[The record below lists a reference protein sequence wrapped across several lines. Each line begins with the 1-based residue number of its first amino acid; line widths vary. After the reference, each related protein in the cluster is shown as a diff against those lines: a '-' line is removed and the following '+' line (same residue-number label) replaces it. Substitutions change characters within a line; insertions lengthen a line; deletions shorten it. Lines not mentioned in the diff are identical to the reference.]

1 MSNEEI
7 QKNISSIYPL
17 SPMQKGML
25 FHSLYAPSS
34 GIYFE
39 QMTLS
44 VKGNINVAAFE
55 GAWQKV
61 VDRHSILRTF
71 FVWQN
76 RQNPLQVVLKKVI
89 LLWNNLDWQELS
101 STEQQ
106 QQLKQLLQTQRE
118 QGFNLSQAPLMG
130 CTLVRLGEDN
140 YKFIWSHHHILMDG
154 WCLPII
160 FKEIFSFYKALLLG
174 ENCQLPKPRPYQDY
188 IAWLNSQDKSA
199 AIEFW
204 QQTLQGFSAPTP
216 LVVDKTQFLK
226 EQQYKTTN
234 YQEITSNLSPEC
246 TQKLLHIAQQHH
258 VTLSTVVQAA
268 WALLLSRYSGEKDVV
283 FGVTVSG
290 RPPSFSGIE
299 NMVGLF
305 INTLPLRVQVSTQEQ
320 LIPWLQQIQQSMV
333 ELQEYFYTPL
343 VDIQATSEIPGG
355 IPLFESIVVFE
366 NYPIDNSLLN
376 EERSLHL
383 GDIEVFEQT
392 NYPLTLVAVPGDELS
407 VRISYDTAR
416 FSSDTIE
423 RILGYLQTILSA
435 IAIVK
440 NPSHKVAQLPLLSEV
455 ERHQL
460 LVEWNNTATDYPSD
474 KCIHQ
479 LFEQQVEKTPNF
491 IAVVFE
497 EEQLTYQQ
505 LNQKANQLAHYL
517 QTLGVKPEV
526 LVGICVK
533 RSIDMIVGLLGILK
547 AGGIYVPLD
556 PNYPQERLAF
566 MLEDSNVQI
575 MLTLEAL
582 TEKISP
588 QNAHIVCLDRDR
600 DVIAKESVKNLDR
613 QTTLDDVAYAI
624 YTSGST
630 GKPKAVLGRLRGI
643 VNRLY
648 WIWEVLPFGASE
660 ICSQKTSINFGD
672 HVAEIFSPLLK
683 GIPLTIV
690 PDDILINIPKLISLL
705 SERKITRIVLV
716 PSLLKAILEN
726 ASQQQ
731 LRELQYLKYVFCS
744 GETLPLTLAAE
755 FHQKIRSARLFNLY
769 GSSEVAAD
777 VTYFEVKRRIANQI
791 EAESQ
796 EKLDGLTNLPNGLG
810 DTETAALHKERIH
823 LQLADN
829 PKADLEEAL
838 EEYYLKKNTIPIGKP
853 ISNTQIYILDEYGN
867 LLPPGVTGELY
878 VGGNGLAKGY
888 LNMPELTREKFIPN
902 PFAKDNGKSKK
913 AQAERLYRT
922 GDLVRWLPD
931 GNIEFVGRIDHQV
944 KVRGFRIELGE
955 IEAVLSTHP
964 QIQQAVVIATED
976 IPGSKRLVAYI
987 VSKDESLSTH
997 HLREFLKQKLPEYMV
1012 PSAFVILDTLPLT
1025 PSGKIDRKALPATDG
1040 KISREHEYVPPRT
1053 PGEEIIANIFASV
1066 LSVQNIG
1073 IHDNFFE
1080 LGGHSLLATQLIS
1093 RLRVAFEVEI
1103 ELRAVFS
1110 SPTVAQLEQILT
1122 QLRTTNSG
1130 LSLPT
1135 IQPRTQRQQL
1145 PLSFAQERLWFLNQL
1160 EGSSATYNMPGAIRV
1175 TGKLDINAL
1184 QQALSEIVRRHEVL
1198 RTSFPT
1204 VNGTP
1209 IQVIHPEATMNISVV
1224 DLQQL
1229 EATERESVLHQ
1240 QAQLAAI
1247 TPFDLET
1254 APLIRCSLLQLD
1266 AREYVLLLTMHHI
1279 VSDGWSMG
1287 IFIQELSTLYQAFA
1301 VRKPSP
1307 LAELPIQYADF
1318 AVWQR
1323 QWLSGKVLETQLNYW
1338 LSQLEGAPELLQ
1350 LPTDRPRP
1358 TVQTFRGTT
1367 QSFSL
1372 NTDLKEKLQTLSRN
1386 SGTTLFMTL
1395 HAVFATL
1402 LYRYSGQ
1409 SNILIGSPIA
1419 NRNRSEIESLIGFFA
1434 NTLVLKTRFED
1445 NPSFEKLLAQVRET
1459 TLEAY
1464 EHQDVPFEQVVEVL
1478 QPQRSLSHAPLFQVM
1493 FVLQNA
1499 PMSELELPGVTL
1511 KLLSSQTETAR
1522 FDLTVSM
1529 QQTSEGLVGSWEYNT
1544 DLFDRSTIERMTAH
1558 FQNLLSAIVKNPQ
1571 QKISELPLLTDSEQ
1585 EQLLHSSN
1593 NIATTYLLHK
1603 YVHFLN
1609 SNNLQIYILDNHQQ
1623 LVPLGV
1629 EGEIYLGNC
1638 DLPPDKLHP
1647 EPEKSISF
1655 IEHTQLGKLLKI
1667 GEWGRRRVD
1676 GFLELLG
1683 KEHRIVTV
1691 NGQRIN
1697 LQRIEQA
1704 LQTAKGVKDCYVMV
1718 RNQELVAY
1726 VVKDGSWAEEFLHHH
1741 LKSQLPGYPL
1751 PCIYVPV
1758 SALPLTSFGEVD
1770 EVGLASISIIDC
1782 ELIPTW
1788 EEQIGSHSEIDKV
1801 AVFIEP
1807 NVKTIPPIHLEE
1819 LLPSTQAIFNQVSTP
1834 VETSKTAWEEKN
1846 SSLLEIKSPAISHG
1860 EVLIFSELD
1869 PKTLGEMLQKTAG
1882 RFPQKGITYINSDGS
1897 EQVQSYAQLLEDA
1910 QRILG
1915 GFRKL
1920 GIKPQDKVI
1929 LQLKENKDFISAF
1942 WGCVLG
1948 GFIPVPVVIPISY
1961 DQHNVNLNKLQNSWQ
1976 ILEKPLVLTD
1986 KKSLS
1991 ELRKWSQNIND
2002 DKFKLETIESLQK
2015 FSADND
2021 YYNAQPE
2028 DLALFMLTSGS
2039 TGISKVVQLSHS
2051 NLLSRTIGSVQTNN
2065 FTPEDITLNWMSLDH
2080 VAGLIYF
2087 HIRDIYLGCKQ
2098 IHASSQLVIEKPLR
2112 WLDWIDTFGVT
2123 VTFAPNFAYS
2133 LINDSVQEIEKQ
2145 NWNLSSIRF
2154 MLNGAEQIV
2163 AATARRFLKLLAP
2176 FGLSGDAMTP
2186 SWGMAEVSSGIT
2198 YSDNFSFLSSS
2209 DDDSFVNLGKPIRG
2223 TCLRIVNQDME
2234 VLSEGEIGLLQV
2246 KGLTVTSGYYQN
2258 PKANK
2263 EAFTE
2268 DGWFHTGDLG
2278 FLKDGYL
2285 TITGRQK
2292 DVIIINGV
2300 NYYSH
2305 EIEAVVE
2312 ELGEVEVSYTAACG
2326 VCIAS
2331 NNNEELAIFF
2341 TPYVSEDNQ
2350 LLELLKKVREQVVK
2364 YCGIN
2369 PSYLIPIDKELIPK
2383 TSIGK
2388 IQRSLLKQRFEY
2400 GEFKSIRQ
2408 RVDLLLSNAST
2419 IPNWFYRKV
2428 WHIKENKNT
2437 LLNYYPQKT
2446 LTIIFADNLGLAT
2459 KLTSELSQTVQ
2470 PYAQVTIGSDFAQI
2484 SPNHYSLVPG
2494 NPQHYRL
2501 LIDSLGQNSQV
2512 IGQVLHLWNYN
2523 EQTEK
2528 ISSLENLEST
2538 QQQGIYS
2545 LLFLIQALEE
2555 IQGKQQAVK
2564 LLWIANNSQLVHP
2577 TDKIQPQKSTVLGLL
2592 KTVSQEMPWLTTRH
2606 LDLPLAA
2613 EFNNSYIWQ
2622 ELYSADKEI
2631 EVAIRNKERFVSG
2644 LESVD
2649 MITKE
2654 KRKNPILPG
2663 GTYLITG
2670 GLGGIGTVI
2679 SKYLLEHY
2687 QVNLILVGRS
2697 NIKDNNEACITKR
2710 LRYQELKK
2718 LPGSVIYQSVDICD
2732 LVGLQQVVEKAT
2744 KEWGTQ
2750 LDGVLHMA
2758 GIIQETPIEEQTL
2771 ENIAA
2776 VLRPKVS
2783 GTWVLHQLLKDKEN
2797 ALFVHFCSVNGFF
2810 GGINVA
2816 AYSAANSFQSAW
2828 GDYQQQNGFQSYCCS
2843 WSMWNET
2850 GMSHSYQ
2857 FQEISRAKG
2866 YFVMTPQQGIYS
2878 FLAAL
2883 SSSEYNILIGL
2894 DGTKTN
2900 VEHLILDCQPKQK
2913 LTAYFTSPTPELAA
2927 LSLQKLKLHDCFAI
2941 PNQINFVQ
2949 LEQIPLTQIG
2959 EINREQIAAIY
2970 GGLSTAEQTK
2980 PRNQTERQLVEIFQ
2994 EVLNLPSVG
3003 IHDNFFSLGGHSL
3016 LAVRLMS
3023 EIQQQFQKNLPLA
3036 TLFQNPTIEQLAL
3049 LLGSDSGSELW
3060 SPLVPIQQNGSL
3072 PPLFCV
3078 PGAGGNVLYFH
3089 HLAQYL
3095 GNNQPLYGLQAQ
3107 GLDGETE
3114 PHKSVEEIA
3123 SQHIKAIQTVQAV
3136 GPYFLAGHSFGGYV
3150 VFEMANQLQRS
3161 GMSAAYIGILDTP
3174 APTSQANH
3182 QNDFSNWDNAKWI
3195 CRMAEVIEDIVGE
3208 NLFLSDEI
3216 LTSLTWEQQLNYFK
3230 QKLEMVG
3237 FLPAQ
3242 TDIKIVRGLLQVF
3255 QTQCQIKYEP
3265 KETYKTPITLFSAR
3279 EVNPEQENS
3288 SYLFQEP
3295 TWGWNQFSDGEV
3307 EIHIVPGNHVSIMSE
3322 PHVKVLAQKMQKSLE
3337 QAQKT
3342 HQLEKSDAQ
3351 TT

>member
-7 QKNISSIYPL
+7 RKNISSIYPL
-17 SPMQKGML
+17 SPMQQGML
-25 FHSLYAPSS
+25 FHSLYAPYS
-34 GIYFE
+34 GVYLE
-39 QMTLS
+39 QMTLGL
-44 VKGNINVAAFE
+44 KGNINVAAFE
-55 GAWQKV
+55 RAWQKV
-61 VDRHSILRTF
+61 LDRHSILRTF
-71 FVWQN
+71 FVWEN
-76 RQNPLQVVLKKVI
+76 RQTPLQVVLKQVNVP
-89 LLWNNLDWQELS
+89 WNTLDWRELS
-101 STEQQ
+101 SNEQQ

-118 QGFNLSQAPLMG
+118 QGFNLSQAPLMR

-154 WCLPII
+154 WCLSII
-160 FKEIFSFYKALLLG
+160 FKEILIFYKAHLLG

-216 LVVDKTQFLK
+216 LVMDKTQFLK
-226 EQQYKTTN
+226 EQQYKTAD
-234 YQEITSNLSPEC
+234 YQERTSSLSPEC

-290 RPPSFSGIE
+290 RPPSLSEIE

-320 LIPWLQQIQQSMV
+320 LLPWLQKIQQSMV

-376 EERSLHL
+376 EEGSLHL
-383 GDIEVFEQT
+383 GDVEVFEQT
-392 NYPLTLVAVPGDELS
+392 NYPLTLVAVPGDKLS

-416 FSSDTIE
+416 FSSNTIE
-423 RILGYLQTILSA
+423 WILGYLQTVLSA
-435 IAIVK
+435 IAIVE

-455 ERHQL
+455 ERHKL

-479 LFEQQVEKTPNF
+479 LFEQQVEKTPNS

-526 LVGICVK
+526 LVGICIEY
-533 RSIDMIVGLLGILK
+533 SIDMIVGLLGILK
-547 AGGIYVPLD
+547 AGGVYVPLD

-566 MLEDSNVQI
+566 MQEDSNVHI
-575 MLTLEAL
+575 ILTQRPLL
-582 TEKISP
+582 EKISP

-600 DVIAKESVKNLDR
+600 DVIAREGVENLDR
-613 QTTLDDVAYAI
+613 QTTLDDLAYAI

-630 GKPKAVLGRLRGI
+630 GKPKAVLGTLRGI
-643 VNRLY
+643 VNRLH
-648 WIWEVLPFGASE
+648 WIWEMLPFGADE

-683 GIPLTIV
+683 GIPLVIV
-690 PDDILINIPKLISLL
+690 PDDIRGDIPRLMSLL
-705 SERKITRIVLV
+705 SDRKVTRIVLV

-726 ASQQQ
+726 APQQ
-731 LRELQYLKYVFCS
+731 LTKLRYLKYVFCS
-744 GETLPLTLAAE
+744 GEVLPLTLAKE
-755 FHQKIRSARLFNLY
+755 FHQKISSARLFNLY

-777 VTYFEVKRRIANQI
+777 VTCFEVKLRIANQI
-791 EAESQ
+791 EAKSK
-796 EKLDGLTNLPNGLG
+796 EKLDALKNLPSGSG
-810 DTETAALHKERIH
+810 DRETAVLHKEIIH
-823 LQLADN
+823 LQLVDE
-829 PKADLEEAL
+829 PRADLGEAL
-838 EEYYLKKNTIPIGKP
+838 EKYLKRNTIPIGKP
-853 ISNTQIYILDEYGN
+853 ISNTQIYILDKYGN

-878 VGGNGLAKGY
+878 VGGDGLAKGY
-888 LNMPELTREKFIPN
+888 LNLPELTREKFIPN
-902 PFAKDNGKSKK
+902 PFVKDRGKSKK
-913 AQAERLYRT
+913 AQAERLFRT
-922 GDLVRWLPD
+922 GDLARWQPD

-964 QIQQAVVIATED
+964 QIQQVVVIAIED

-987 VSKDESLSTH
+987 VSEDESLSTH
-997 HLREFLKQKLPEYMV
+997 HLREFLKQKLPEYMM

-1025 PSGKIDRKALPATDG
+1025 PSGKIDRKALPAPDG
-1040 KISREHEYVPPRT
+1040 EISREHEYVPPRT
-1053 PGEEIIANIFASV
+1053 SGEEIIANIFASI
-1066 LSVQNIG
+1066 LGVQNVG

-1080 LGGHSLLATQLIS
+1080 LGGHSLLATRLIS

-1103 ELRAVFS
+1103 ELSAVFS
-1110 SPTVAQLEQILT
+1110 SPTVAQLEQTLT
-1122 QLRTTNSG
+1122 QLRSTNSA
-1130 LSLPT
+1130 LSLPP
-1135 IQPRTQRQQL
+1135 IQPRTQNQQL

-1198 RTSFPT
+1198 RTSFRT

-1209 IQVIHPEATMNISVV
+1209 IQVIHPEATMNISVA

-1287 IFIQELSTLYQAFA
+1287 IFSQELSTLYQAFSA
-1301 VRKPSP
+1301 GKPSP

-1395 HAVFATL
+1395 HAAFATL

-1409 SNILIGSPIA
+1409 LDILIGSPIA
-1419 NRNRSEIESLIGFFA
+1419 NRNCSEIESLIGFFA

-1445 NPSFEKLLAQVRET
+1445 NPSFENLLAQVRET

-1464 EHQDVPFEQVVEVL
+1464 KHQDVPFEQVVEVL

-1499 PMSELELPGVTL
+1499 PMGELELPGVTL

-1529 QQTSEGLVGSWEYNT
+1529 QQTSEALVGSWEYNT
-1544 DLFDRSTIERMTAH
+1544 DLFDGSTIERMTAH
-1558 FQNLLSAIVKNPQ
+1558 FQNLCSAIVENPQ

-1585 EQLLHSSN
+1585 EQVLHSYN
-1593 NIATTYLLHK
+1593 NIATTYLLDK
-1603 YVHFLN
+1603 YVHFLS

-1623 LVPLGV
+1623 LVPLSV

-1638 DLPPDKLHP
+1638 DLLPDKLHP
-1647 EPEKSISF
+1647 EPEKFISF
-1655 IEHTQLGKLLKI
+1655 IEHTQLGKLLKT
-1667 GEWGRRRVD
+1667 GEWGCRRVD
-1676 GFLELLG
+1676 GSLELLG

-1704 LQTAKGVKDCYVMV
+1704 LQTAKGVEDCYVMV
-1718 RNQELVAY
+1718 RNQKLVAY
-1726 VVKDGSWAEEFLHHH
+1726 VVKDGSWSREFLHHY

-1770 EVGLASISIIDC
+1770 EVGLASISIIDS
-1782 ELIPTW
+1782 ELINTW
-1788 EEQIGSHSEIDKV
+1788 EEQIGSQAEIDKV

-1807 NVKTIPPIHLEE
+1807 NVKTISPIHLEE
-1819 LLPSTQAIFNQVSTP
+1819 LLPSTQAIFNQGSTP
-1834 VETSKTAWEEKN
+1834 VETPRTARGKES
-1846 SSLLEIKSPAISHG
+1846 SSLLEIKSPAISHE
-1860 EVLIFSELD
+1860 EVLIFPESSPE
-1869 PKTLGEMLQKTAG
+1869 TLGEMLQKTAG
-1882 RFPQKGITYINSDGS
+1882 KFPHKGITYINSDGS

-1948 GFIPVPVVIPISY
+1948 GFIPVPVVIPVSY
-1961 DQHNVNLNKLQNSWQ
+1961 DQPNVNLNKLQNSWQ
-1976 ILEKPLVLTD
+1976 MLERPLVLTD

-1991 ELRKWSQNIND
+1991 ELKKWSQNLND
-2002 DKFKLETIESLQK
+2002 DNFKLETIESLQK
-2015 FSADND
+2015 FSTDKD

-2039 TGISKVVQLSHS
+2039 TGMSKVVQLSHL
-2051 NLLSRTIGSVQTNN
+2051 NLLSRTIGSIQMNN
-2065 FTPEDITLNWMSLDH
+2065 FTQEDITLNWMSLDH

-2098 IHASSQLVIEKPLR
+2098 IHATSQLVIEKPLR
-2112 WLDWIDTFGVT
+2112 WLDWIDAFGVT

-2133 LINDSVQEIEKQ
+2133 LINDFVQEIEKQ
-2145 NWNLSSIRF
+2145 NWNLSSIRL

-2198 YSDNFSFLSSS
+2198 YSDNFSLLSSS
-2209 DDDSFVNLGKPIRG
+2209 DDNSFVNLGKPIRG

-2268 DGWFHTGDLG
+2268 DGWFNTGDLG
-2278 FLKDGYL
+2278 FIKDGCL

-2292 DVIIINGV
+2292 DIIIINGV

-2305 EIEAVVE
+2305 EIEAIVE

-2326 VCIAS
+2326 VCVAS
-2331 NNNEELAIFF
+2331 NNTEELVIFF
-2341 TPYVSEDNQ
+2341 TPYVSEKNQ

-2388 IQRSLLKQRFEY
+2388 IQRSLLKQRFEC
-2400 GEFKSIRQ
+2400 GEFKSLRQ
-2408 RVDLLLSNAST
+2408 SVDLLLGNTNT

-2428 WHIKENKNT
+2428 WKIKKNKNS
-2437 LLNYYPQKT
+2437 LLNYSSHKT
-2446 LTIIFADNLGLAT
+2446 LTLIFTDNLGLAT
-2459 KLTSELSQTVQ
+2459 RLTEELSQTVQ
-2470 PYAQVTIGSDFAQI
+2470 PYAQVTIGSNFAQI
-2484 SPNHYSLVPG
+2484 SPNHYSIVPG

-2501 LIDSLGQNSQV
+2501 LIDSLRQNSQV
-2512 IGQVLHLWNYN
+2512 ISQILHLWNYN

-2545 LLFLIQALEE
+2545 LLFLVQALEE

-2564 LLWIANNSQLVHP
+2564 LLWIANQSQLVHP
-2577 TDKIQPQKSTVLGLL
+2577 TDKIQPEKSTVLGLL

-2606 LDLPLAA
+2606 LDLPLAP
-2613 EFNNSYIWQ
+2613 ELNNSYIWQ
-2622 ELYSADKEI
+2622 ELYSADKEL
-2631 EVAIRNKERFVSG
+2631 EVAIRNRERFVSG
-2644 LESVD
+2644 LEPVD
-2649 MITKE
+2649 MTAKE
-2654 KRKNPILPG
+2654 KQKIPIIPG

-2679 SKYLLEHY
+2679 AKYLLEHY
-2687 QVNLILVGRS
+2687 QAHLILVGRTQ
-2697 NIKDNNEACITKR
+2697 IEDNNEEASTK
-2710 LRYQELKK
+2710 LQRYQELEK
-2718 LPGSVIYQSVDICD
+2718 LPGSIIYQTVDICD

-2744 KEWGTQ
+2744 QEWRTQ
-2750 LDGVLHMA
+2750 LDGVFHMA
-2758 GIIQETPIEEQTL
+2758 GIIQETPIEKETP

-2810 GGINVA
+2810 GGTNVA

-2828 GDYQQQNGFQSYCCS
+2828 SDYQQQNGFQSYCCS

-2850 GMSHSYQ
+2850 GISHGYQ
-2857 FQEISRAKG
+2857 FQELSRAKG
-2866 YFVMTPQQGIYS
+2866 YFIITPQQGFYS

-2883 SSSEYNILIGL
+2883 SGSEHNLLIGL

-2900 VEHLILDCQPKQK
+2900 VEHLIRDCQPKQK

-2927 LSLQKLKLHDCFAI
+2927 LSLQKLQLHDRFGI

-2949 LEQIPLTQIG
+2949 LEQIPLTQRG

-2970 GGLSTAEQTK
+2970 GGLNTSEQTK

-3036 TLFQNPTIEQLAL
+3036 TLFQNPTIERLAL
-3049 LLGSDSGSELW
+3049 LVGSDSGAELW

-3123 SQHIKAIQTVQAV
+3123 SQHIKAIQTVQPV
-3136 GPYFLAGHSFGGYV
+3136 GPYFLAGHSFGSHV
-3150 VFEMANQLQRS
+3150 VFEMANQLQLIGKS
-3161 GMSAAYIGILDTP
+3161 VAYVGILDTH

-3195 CRMAEVIEDIVGE
+3195 YRMAEVIEDIVGE
-3208 NLFLSDEI
+3208 NLFLSYET
-3216 LTSLTWEQQLNYFK
+3216 LTSLTREQQLNYFK
-3230 QKLEMVG
+3230 QKLEIVG

-3242 TDIKIVRGLLQVF
+3242 TDIKMVRGLLQVF

-3265 KETYKTPITLFSAR
+3265 EKTYKTPITLFCAR
-3279 EVNPEQENS
+3279 EINPEQES
-3288 SYLFQEP
+3288 SSHIFQEP

-3307 EIHIVPGNHVSIMSE
+3307 EIHIVPGNHVSMLSE
-3322 PHVKVLAQKMQKSLE
+3322 PHVKVLAQQMQISLE

-3342 HQLEKSDAQ
+3342 HQLEK
-3351 TT
+3351 